1 MNIKYKKM
9 PWKEK
14 ITAYIQEN
22 KQATVKE
29 LAEFLSVSLSLTHR
43 YLKILLAEKAI
54 QKVGSAPRVFY
65 VLPGERKTLGV
76 MLETDNIVSENEQD
90 IIEKHF
96 LLITPQGER
105 VSGYAG
111 FTNWCMSR
119 GFDVVKKAKEYLAVF
134 QKYESFRKDGFVDG
148 TAKLQE
154 SFKQSFVDKL
164 YYIDFYAWEIF
175 GKTKLGQLLL
185 YAKQS
190 QDPRMIAEISEITR
204 PYVEQLVKKY
214 EIEAIGYI
222 PPTVR
227 REVQFMN
234 VLEKNMRSSLPVIA
248 IEKAV
253 SGIRVPQKTLNK
265 LEDRIANAK
274 GTFFVTDRR
283 KFGTVLLVDDAV
295 GSGAT
300 LNEIADKIKTQGV
313 AEKVI
318 CLAITGSAKGFD
330 VISEV

>member
-1 MNIKYKKM
+1 M

-14 ITAYIQEN
+14 ITAYIEEN

-29 LAEFLSVSLSLTHR
+29 LAEFLSISPSLTHR
-43 YLKILLAEKAI
+43 YLKVLLLGKVI

-65 VLPGERKTLGV
+65 VLTGERKASGGA
-76 MLETDNIVSENEQD
+76 LEKDAVFFDRDKE
-90 IIEKHF
+90 IIEKNF

-105 VSGYAG
+105 VAGSAG
-111 FTNWCMSR
+111 FVSWCVDR
-119 GFDVVKKAKEYLAVF
+119 GFDVSKKAKEYIAVF
-134 QKYESFRKDGFVDG
+134 QKYENFRKDGFIDG
-148 TAKLQE
+148 TAKLEE
-154 SFKQSFVDKL
+154 SFKHAFVDKL

-190 QDPRMIAEISEITR
+190 QDARMIAEISEITR
-204 PYVEQLVKKY
+204 PYTERLVKKY
-214 EIEAIGYI
+214 GVNAIGYI
-222 PPTVR
+222 PPTVK

-234 VLEKNMRSSLPVIA
+234 VLEKNMRSNLPVIA

-253 SGIRVPQKTLNK
+253 FGIRVPQKTLNK
-265 LEDRIANAK
+265 LEDRVANAK

-300 LNEIADKIKTQGV
+300 LNEIADKIKKQGV

-318 CLAITGSAKGFD
+318 GLAITGSAKGFD